1 MLTIIH
7 HRWGISIAFSCSS
20 ATGVEFYAVDDIDR
34 AILCQ
39 LQRNGRIANN
49 ELADAVGLSPSPC
62 LRRVR
67 NLEASG
73 AVSSYVAILDRDIVG
88 CSYEPMVWVT
98 LETVTKASMLEF
110 EDAVRGVPEIVEVA
124 RMMGQPDYLVRV
136 VTSDADHFE
145 SLYIDVLATLPH
157 VHKLT
162 SQLAMKIIKRTTE
175 LPLRQPRI
183 NP

>member
-1 MLTIIH
+1 M
-7 HRWGISIAFSCSS
+7 
-20 ATGVEFYAVDDIDR
+20 
-34 AILCQ
+34 
-39 LQRNGRIANN
+39 ANN

-73 AVSSYVAILDRDIVG
+73 VISGYVALVDRERAG

-98 LETVTKASMLEF
+98 LERVTKDSMLEF
-110 EDAVRGVPEIVEVA
+110 EIAVGDVPEIVEVA
-124 RMMGQPDYLVRV
+124 RMMGQPDYLLRM
-136 VTSDADHFE
+136 VTADAGHFE
-145 SLYIDVLATLPH
+145 SLYMEVLANLPH

-175 LPLRQPRI
+175 LPIR
-183 NP
+183 

>member
-1 MLTIIH
+1 MD
-7 HRWGISIAFSCSS
+7 
-20 ATGVEFYAVDDIDR
+20 EIDR
-34 AILCQ
+34 AILRQ

-73 AVSSYVAILDRDIVG
+73 VIASYAAILDRRSVG
-88 CSYEPMVWVT
+88 CSYEPIVWVT
-98 LETVTKASMLEF
+98 LETVTRASMLEF
-110 EDAVRGVPEIVEVA
+110 EDAVCGVPQIVEVA

-136 VTSDADHFE
+136 VTADADAFE
-145 SLYIDVLATLPH
+145 SLYIDVLANLPN
-157 VHKLT
+157 VQKLT

-175 LPLRQPRI
+175 LPVAQLDALP
-183 NP
+183 